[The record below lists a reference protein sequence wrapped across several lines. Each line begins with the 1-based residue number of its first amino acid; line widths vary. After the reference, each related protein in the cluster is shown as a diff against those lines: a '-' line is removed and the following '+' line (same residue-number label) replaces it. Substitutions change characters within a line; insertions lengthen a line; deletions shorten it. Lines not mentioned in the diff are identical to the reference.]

1 VTLSATTRSRI
12 ESLRERYP
20 QPRSAI
26 LPCLW
31 AVQDE
36 CGWLPPEGMLEVA
49 EMLAL
54 PPSEVQAVSTFYSM
68 YFTRP
73 QGEHFVV
80 VCINAPCALRGADD
94 VVAYLERKL
103 GCPSGATTADG
114 RFTWQST
121 IECLGA
127 CGGAPMMQVDHHFH
141 ENLTPDKIDSVL
153 ERVGGGPA
161 EAAEDRLPA
170 AAPRK
175 PRRGRRPA
183 SAEAAGGPGADR
195 GDGAAK

>member
-20 QPRSAI
+20 HPRSAI

-36 CGWLPPEGMLEVA
+36 HGWLPPETMAEVA
-49 EMLAL
+49 GMLAL
-54 PPSEVQAVSTFYSM
+54 APSEVQAVATFYSM

-73 QGEHFVV
+73 RGEHQVV
-80 VCINAPCALRGADD
+80 VCVNAPCALRGAED

-103 GCPSGATTADG
+103 SCPSGGTTADG
-114 RFTWQST
+114 KFTWQST

-127 CGGAPMMQVDHHFH
+127 CGYAPMMQVDHHFH
-141 ENLTPDKIDSVL
+141 ENLTPDKIDSIL
-153 ERVGGGPA
+153 ERVAGDAGDA
-161 EAAEDRLPA
+161 PA
-170 AAPRK
+170 ATPPPR
-175 PRRGRRPA
+175 PQRRSRT
-183 SAEAAGGPGADR
+183 R
-195 GDGAAK
+195 GQVATDGAADGRDGDAAQ